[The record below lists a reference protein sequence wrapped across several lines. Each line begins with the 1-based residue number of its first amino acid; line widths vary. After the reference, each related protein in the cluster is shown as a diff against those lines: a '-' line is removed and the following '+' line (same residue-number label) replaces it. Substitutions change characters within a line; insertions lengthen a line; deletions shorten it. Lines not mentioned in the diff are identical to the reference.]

1 MKQQRHKHKESF
13 SILLISNM
21 GQSSKQFHVSL
32 TFVRVFLITFLPILF
47 ILLGFLIYRVSTEQN
62 RQNALQAQLETQTAR
77 VMELEAEKETLSN
90 ENQTLSSEIESLQQ
104 TIADAEQKA
113 ELEAAAEAEKEADSQ
128 IPSRYPCAGSGIM
141 TTTYSDEQPYLAI
154 NVQSDGHIVAAGDG
168 TVSSVGSDDT
178 YPLIIEVTHANGY
191 VTRYMCRKNA
201 QMQLE
206 EGAQVLSGAILC
218 TVTSDDTELDYQ
230 IVYEGTPI
238 DPLSIIKAK
247 G

>member
-90 ENQTLSSEIESLQQ
+90 ENQTLSS
-104 TIADAEQKA
+104 
-113 ELEAAAEAEKEADSQ
+113 
-128 IPSRYPCAGSGIM
+128 
-141 TTTYSDEQPYLAI
+141 
-154 NVQSDGHIVAAGDG
+154 
-168 TVSSVGSDDT
+168 
-178 YPLIIEVTHANGY
+178 
-191 VTRYMCRKNA
+191 
-201 QMQLE
+201 
-206 EGAQVLSGAILC
+206 
-218 TVTSDDTELDYQ
+218 
-230 IVYEGTPI
+230 
-238 DPLSIIKAK
+238 
-247 G
+247 